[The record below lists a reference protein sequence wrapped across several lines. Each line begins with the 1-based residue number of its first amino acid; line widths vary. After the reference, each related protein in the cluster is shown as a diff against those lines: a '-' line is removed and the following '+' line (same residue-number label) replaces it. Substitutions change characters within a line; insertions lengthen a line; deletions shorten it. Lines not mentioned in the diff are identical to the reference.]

1 VTASYEEAL
10 ALKNSLATDYE
21 EQHSDFKRLRKLWH
35 GGFWEELDNQPK
47 SVSTLFRDLVRRS
60 SDVGPDIKL
69 TYNLLKDVCV
79 KFQTYLAPTPMI
91 QCYVDPPNTT
101 KRRSQANTKERFLYG
116 TWAENRMG
124 KIMADNGWYLPLMGN
139 VFLGAY
145 PDMKTNIVRLVM
157 RSPEVAYPVPNYDGS
172 DLDAVIFA
180 FKAPLSAIQRAYPNF
195 QAPTPARNGRGFR
208 RQAGPTDPSYEVI
221 EYSDNDCFYRWCEGQ
236 YLQGTEHG
244 YGFNLFEHSKF
255 VNVPGEVFG
264 EGAVAQSANLVEMGN
279 AYLSL
284 MMQSAIENVFPVMVL
299 EDAMKA
305 PEVIQRGAGAV
316 IPVNAGGKVYYLQP
330 PAGNLLA
337 QSDWAQRIEQ
347 MVKTDTSMPD
357 VNFGVADNSII
368 TGKAIN
374 ELQGAG
380 TGSLVD
386 MVRGTSIGFTLSSF
400 NEKAITISRL
410 AFADDTIRLFGT
422 LTGSIA
428 ELVPQGFGMTLKGSQ
443 LKGSTRN
450 EIVFMPYLNMH
461 DKVVIG
467 LQLAGGGVVSR
478 TWQRNQIGIPDSEA
492 MEEEIVSEAIL
503 DAVLQMVVTTI
514 ATPDQAQEVEAQA
527 IAAISG
533 QPVAAPQTRAGA
545 PPPPGGAPAPGAL
558 PPGPP
563 PPTGGPPMGT
573 APGGGQTMSP
583 ALPLP
588 PGSPPPAG
596 AAPEAPA
603 QGPPG
608 EVSPPGEGVDISSA
622 VQAFQG
628 LTVTGRVFLVGEIV
642 ESGVASDT
650 VDVNIT
656 DPEDRGA
663 VSSVPFPTTVT
674 LIRGTPNG
682 PFVEV
687 TPGGAPTQGG
697 AEPSFDQL
705 NEPFVTG
712 GGEPGM
718 PPEMPGAPA

>member
-1 VTASYEEAL
+1 MTATYEEAK
-10 ALKNSLATDYE
+10 ALKESLSPEYE
-21 EQHSDFKRLRKLWH
+21 ETHSDFRRLRQLWH
-35 GGFWEELDNQPK
+35 GGFWDDLDNAPR
-47 SVSTLFRDLVRRS
+47 SISGMFRDLVRRS

-91 QCYVDPPNTT
+91 QMYVDPPNTT
-101 KRRSQANTKERFLYG
+101 KRRQQANTKERFLYG

-124 KIMADNGWYLPLMGN
+124 KVMADNGWYLPLMGN

-145 PDMKTNIVRLVM
+145 PDMKTNVVRTVM
-157 RSPEVAYPVPNYDGS
+157 RSPEIAYPVPCYDGS
-172 DLDAVIFA
+172 ELDAIVFC

-195 QAPTPARNGRGFR
+195 QPQNRRRSGREFFARGQN
-208 RQAGPTDPSYEVI
+208 PDPQYEII

-264 EGAVAQSANLVEMGN
+264 EGAVKQSANLVEMGN

-357 VNFGVADNSII
+357 VNFGIADNSII

-386 MVRGTSIGFTLSSF
+386 MVRGTSIGATLSSW
-400 NEKAITISRL
+400 NEKAITITRI
-410 AFADDTIRLFGT
+410 AFADDTIRLFGQ
-422 LTGSIA
+422 LTGSIV
-428 ELVPQGFGMTLKGSQ
+428 ELVPQGFGMTLKGNQ

-514 ATPDQAQEVEAQA
+514 ATPEQAAEVEAQA
-527 IAAISG
+527 INAITG
-533 QPVAAPQTRAGA
+533 QPVTGPPQTRAGA
-545 PPPPGGAPAPGAL
+545 PPAQPGAPPAAGV
-558 PPGPP
+558 
-563 PPTGGPPMGT
+563 GGPPTAGGPPVGV

-596 AAPEAPA
+596 AAPEAPT

-608 EVSPPGEGVDISSA
+608 QVPSPGEGVDISTA
-622 VQAFQG
+622 VAAFQG
-628 LTVTGRVFLVGEIV
+628 LTVEGRIFLVGEIV
-642 ESGVASDT
+642 DSGIASASVE
-650 VDVNIT
+650 VDIT
-656 DPEDRGA
+656 DPDDRGS
-663 VSSVPFPTTVT
+663 VSSVPFPTVITV
-674 LIRGTPNG
+674 ISGTPNE
-682 PFVEV
+682 PFIEV

-697 AEPSFDQL
+697 EEPGFEQL
-705 NEPFVTG
+705 NAPFMA
-712 GGEPGM
+712 GEAP
-718 PPEMPGAPA
+718 PGAA